1 MRPIKAVT
9 LWDKPRQTARSLRS
23 FRICNVYA
31 GIFRLSYFCPLAR
44 TSAGL
49 FLLPAFAF
57 CKVFCCRFLPLFID
71 RRDFIGPKPFF
82 AYFPAKQTL
91 SVFIFPFILTTPP
104 LLLTFCKLLSCRS
117 IPLSLSGKFP
127 LIRLQISSYHRHSF
141 SFPPSPRACLHA
153 IFPATFSLSNT
164 FSPPACLIS
173 RCFPF
178 LPSPI
183 PAFSQAP
190 FPRLSPPSTASFF
203 FPLPSLAGRLRFL
216 PLSLPYPH
224 SFFIHF
230 CPIQKALRMK
240 NLHAESSFSSS
251 P

>member
-23 FRICNVYA
+23 FRIRNVCA

-49 FLLPAFAF
+49 FLLSAFAF

-117 IPLSLSGKFP
+117 IPLSLSGKFL

-178 LPSPI
+178 LPP
-183 PAFSQAP
+183 P
-190 FPRLSPPSTASFF
+190 SPPFLKRHFPVYLRRQPRPFSSPCPPSPAGCAF
-203 FPLPSLAGRLRFL
+203 FPFLFLIPTVFSYTFALYKKPSA
-216 PLSLPYPH
+216 
-224 SFFIHF
+224 
-230 CPIQKALRMK
+230 
-240 NLHAESSFSSS
+240 
-251 P
+251 